1 MKKFFRENGLSIF
14 LLGLFFSTFL
24 LGQTLTGFHEYNS
37 DRGDH
42 GKPQLTLRAYIR
54 SSHFLEATMENWESE
69 FLQMGLYV
77 ILTTFLFQKGSAESK
92 KLDEPEA
99 VDRDPRLSRHKK
111 DVPWPVWKGGW
122 VLKVYEKSLSIALLA
137 LFLFSFTLHAFAGAR
152 LYSED
157 QLSHGHK
164 SVSTLEYLGT
174 SRFWF

>member
-24 LGQTLTGFHEYNS
+24 LGQTLMGFHEYNS

-111 DVPWPVWKGGW
+111 DVPCRSGKAAGFSRFM
-122 VLKVYEKSLSIALLA
+122 KSLSA
-137 LFLFSFTLHAFAGAR
+137 SP
-152 LYSED
+152 S
-157 QLSHGHK
+157 
-164 SVSTLEYLGT
+164 
-174 SRFWF
+174 